1 MLVQLLFDVVW
12 PSSTALHRMAPTSGA
27 RREAGSAMV
36 IARSCAVSRI
46 PTRQQPSVV
55 EAASPERASP
65 KMSGFS
71 SRACLQGVFI
81 AYLVITLVAVLANG
95 YAACLNFVG
104 AESVKLAA
112 DRVGVSYRWMVPFG
126 VLLAMGAGGLLVG
139 LAVPGVGV
147 AAAVGLV
154 LYFICALGAHLRV
167 HDHGIG
173 AAVTFLA
180 LAVAALA
187 AAVAYHQSG

>member
-1 MLVQLLFDVVW
+1 
-12 PSSTALHRMAPTSGA
+12 
-27 RREAGSAMV
+27 MV
-36 IARSCAVSRI
+36 IAGWCTVGAVPAR
-46 PTRQQPSVV
+46 RQPPVV
-55 EAASPERASP
+55 EAAGPEGAWP
-65 KMSGFS
+65 DVSGFS

-112 DRVGVSYRWMVPFG
+112 DRVGVSHRWMVPFG

-139 LAVPGVGV
+139 LAVPVIGA

-154 LYFICALGAHLRV
+154 LYFICALGAHIRA

-173 AAVTFLA
+173 GAGTFLI

-187 AAVAYHQSG
+187 ATVAYRQSG